1 MSNQFGAKAVLRSVL
16 LTTGSTYV
24 TYAAGL
30 VTSMLIARGL
40 GPADYGRYAY
50 LVWLSGLLVLV
61 MNHGLT
67 TSAIRFVSESLGR
80 KSLVDAQ
87 DVHRRLQRWQGWSLL
102 AVGAIFLAALPAL
115 RPAGWEGHL
124 ALFAAVALLASF
136 AKAWYL
142 FSISV
147 AKGYG
152 RFGIEASSISL
163 LSLINLAGAGIMAL
177 LGAPLDGY
185 MLLFLAISIAH
196 PLMAAHQLRRAEIR
210 KGSREIDDELLA
222 RVKPHLA
229 WTMVSTLVAAF
240 SNKAIETYLLNRL
253 VGAEA
258 VGFFTIAATLA
269 RGGVDLLSSGLMTV
283 LMPVL
288 ANAYGAGGQQ
298 RIHRLGGDA
307 VRYFHFL
314 GLLLTGVGYFWARPV
329 VELTYGSSY
338 APAIFALQMMVLVRG
353 VTLSYAAFG
362 ALLTITDNQRLR
374 AAEAVFAVV
383 TSAGMALWLVPTHGL
398 EGAIYAHM
406 ASTLAVFLFTFG
418 CVWWVLRMPLPL
430 GELMRMSAAAL
441 SAAALC
447 FGALSLTETPTL
459 LHQLLAGLLYVVL
472 YLLSTLIFR
481 VWNQN
486 DIVLLD
492 QLGQRVPA
500 LRRLALLLV
509 PWARPT

>member
-1 MSNQFGAKAVLRSVL
+1 MSNQFGAKAVLSSVL

-40 GPADYGRYAY
+40 GPADFGRYAY
-50 LVWLSGLLVLV
+50 LVWLSGMLVLM

-80 KSLVDAQ
+80 ESRVDAQ

-102 AVGAIFLAALPAL
+102 IVGLVFLAALPAL

-124 ALFAAVALLASF
+124 TLFAAVALLASF
-136 AKAWYL
+136 SKAWYL

-152 RFGIEASSISL
+152 RFGIEASSVSL
-163 LSLINLAGAGIMAL
+163 LSLINLAGAGVMAL
-177 LGAPLDGY
+177 LGSPLSGY
-185 MLLFLAISIAH
+185 MVLFLVISIAH
-196 PLMAAHQLRRAEIR
+196 PLMAARQLRRADIH
-210 KGSREIDDELLA
+210 KGKREIDEELLA

-229 WTMVSTLVAAF
+229 WTMVSTLVATF
-240 SNKAIETYLLNRL
+240 SNKAIETYLLNHMA
-253 VGAEA
+253 GAEA

-288 ANAYGAGGQQ
+288 ANAYGAGGEK
-298 RIHRLGGDA
+298 RIHRLGSDA

-314 GLLLTGVGYFWARPV
+314 GLLLTGIGFFWARPAI
-329 VELTYGSSY
+329 ELTYGPSY

-362 ALLTITDNQRLR
+362 ALLTVTDNQRLR
-374 AAEAVFAVV
+374 AAEAGFAIVA
-383 TSAGMALWLVPTHGL
+383 SAGMALWLVPTHGL
-398 EGAIYAHM
+398 DGAIYAHM
-406 ASTLAVFLFTFG
+406 VSTLAVFCFTFV
-418 CVWWVLRMPLPL
+418 CVRRVLRMPLPVGDL
-430 GELMRMSAAAL
+430 LRMNAAAVSAAL
-441 SAAALC
+441 LC
-447 FGALSLTETPTL
+447 FGVLSLSPAPSVW
-459 LHQLLAGLLYVVL
+459 HQLLVGVL
-472 YLLSTLIFR
+472 YLIVYLIATLVFK

-486 DIVLLD
+486 DLAMMQKI
-492 QLGQRVPA
+492 GQRVPA
-500 LRRLALLLV
+500 LQRLVFLMV
-509 PWARPT
+509 PWARQV

>member
-1 MSNQFGAKAVLRSVL
+1 
-16 LTTGSTYV
+16 
-24 TYAAGL
+24 
-30 VTSMLIARGL
+30 
-40 GPADYGRYAY
+40 
-50 LVWLSGLLVLV
+50 
-61 MNHGLT
+61 
-67 TSAIRFVSESLGR
+67 
-80 KSLVDAQ
+80 
-87 DVHRRLQRWQGWSLL
+87 
-102 AVGAIFLAALPAL
+102 
-115 RPAGWEGHL
+115 
-124 ALFAAVALLASF
+124 
-136 AKAWYL
+136 
-142 FSISV
+142 
-147 AKGYG
+147 
-152 RFGIEASSISL
+152 
-163 LSLINLAGAGIMAL
+163 
-177 LGAPLDGY
+177 
-185 MLLFLAISIAH
+185 
-196 PLMAAHQLRRAEIR
+196 
-210 KGSREIDDELLA
+210 
-222 RVKPHLA
+222 
-229 WTMVSTLVAAF
+229 
-240 SNKAIETYLLNRL
+240 
-253 VGAEA
+253 
-258 VGFFTIAATLA
+258 
-269 RGGVDLLSSGLMTV
+269 
-283 LMPVL
+283 
-288 ANAYGAGGQQ
+288 
-298 RIHRLGGDA
+298 
-307 VRYFHFL
+307 
-314 GLLLTGVGYFWARPV
+314 
-329 VELTYGSSY
+329 
-338 APAIFALQMMVLVRG
+338 MMVLVRG

-509 PWARPT
+509 PWARPA